1 MNLANMAN
9 RVNEVAQ
16 RYQVPERLDTA
27 KETISD
33 LSGRM
38 AERVSAAGQ
47 QAYQTAYRYARENP
61 RASIASA
68 VVAAMLVGGLLWYM
82 FGDRKNPVQRRRPGN
97 RVRAGTERRRR
108 HRGARASAQ

>member
-1 MNLANMAN
+1 MKFADVAT

-16 RYQVPERLDTA
+16 RYQMPERIDAA
-27 KETISD
+27 KETIND
-33 LSGRM
+33 FSGRM
-38 AERVSAAGQ
+38 AERMSAAGQ
-47 QAYQTAYRYARENP
+47 TAYRLARENP

-82 FGDRKNPVQRRRPGN
+82 FGDRRNPVQRRRAGN

-108 HRGARASAQ
+108 HRGSRPSA

>member
-1 MNLANMAN
+1 MNLANVTN

-16 RYQVPERLDTA
+16 RYQVPERLDMA

-38 AERVSAAGQ
+38 AERMSAAG
-47 QAYQTAYRYARENP
+47 QTAYRYARENP
-61 RASIASA
+61 RTSMASA
-68 VVAAMLVGGLLWYM
+68 IVAAMLVGGMLWYM

-108 HRGARASAQ
+108 HRGARASA

>member
-16 RYQVPERLDTA
+16 RYQVPERLDMA

-38 AERVSAAGQ
+38 AERMSAAG
-47 QAYQTAYRYARENP
+47 QTAYRYARENP
-61 RASIASA
+61 RTSVASA
-68 VVAAMLVGGLLWYM
+68 IVAAMLVGGLLWYM
-82 FGDRKNPVQRRRPGN
+82 FGDRSKPVERRRKGA
-97 RVRAGTERRRR
+97 RVRAVSEKRRRS
-108 HRGARASAQ
+108 ARQATA

>member
-16 RYQVPERLDTA
+16 RYQVPERLDMA
-27 KETISD
+27 KESISD

-38 AERVSAAGQ
+38 AERMSAAG
-47 QAYQTAYRYARENP
+47 QTAYRYARENP
-61 RASIASA
+61 RTSVASA
-68 VVAAMLVGGLLWYM
+68 IVAAMLVGGLLWYM

-108 HRGARASAQ
+108 QRGARPSAQ

>member
-1 MNLANMAN
+1 MNLANVTN

-16 RYQVPERLDTA
+16 RYQVPERLDMA

-38 AERVSAAGQ
+38 AERMSAAG
-47 QAYQTAYRYARENP
+47 QTAYRYARENP
-61 RASIASA
+61 RTSMASA
-68 VVAAMLVGGLLWYM
+68 IVAAMLVGGLLWYM

-108 HRGARASAQ
+108 HRGARASA

>member
-16 RYQVPERLDTA
+16 RYQVPERLDMA
-27 KETISD
+27 KESISD

-38 AERVSAAGQ
+38 AERMSAAG
-47 QAYQTAYRYARENP
+47 QTAYRYARENP
-61 RASIASA
+61 RTSVASA
-68 VVAAMLVGGLLWYM
+68 IVAAMLVGGLLWYM

>member
-38 AERVSAAGQ
+38 AERMSAAS
-47 QAYQTAYRYARENP
+47 QTAYRYARENP
-61 RASIASA
+61 RTSVASA
-68 VVAAMLVGGLLWYM
+68 IVAAMLVGGLLWYM
-82 FGDRKNPVQRRRPGN
+82 FGDRNHPVQRRRPGN
-97 RVRAGTERRRR
+97 RVRAGTERRRH
-108 HRGARASAQ
+108 HRGARPSAS

>member
-16 RYQVPERLDTA
+16 RYHVPERLDTA

-38 AERVSAAGQ
+38 AERMSAAGQ
-47 QAYQTAYRYARENP
+47 SAYRYARENP
-61 RASIASA
+61 RTSVASA

-108 HRGARASAQ
+108 HRAARPAAS

>member
-16 RYQVPERLDTA
+16 RYQVPERLDMA

-38 AERVSAAGQ
+38 AERMSAAGQ
-47 QAYQTAYRYARENP
+47 SAYRYARENP
-61 RASIASA
+61 RASVASA
-68 VVAAMLVGGLLWYM
+68 IVAAMLVGGLLWYM

-108 HRGARASAQ
+108 HRGARPSA

>member
-38 AERVSAAGQ
+38 AERMSAAS
-47 QAYQTAYRYARENP
+47 QTAYRYARENP

-82 FGDRKNPVQRRRPGN
+82 FGDRKNPVQRRRPDN

>member
-1 MNLANMAN
+1 MNLANVTN

-16 RYQVPERLDTA
+16 RYQVPERLDMA

-38 AERVSAAGQ
+38 AERMSAAG
-47 QAYQTAYRYARENP
+47 QTAYRYARENP
-61 RASIASA
+61 RTSMASA
-68 VVAAMLVGGLLWYM
+68 IVAAMLVGGLLWYM
-82 FGDRKNPVQRRRPGN
+82 FGDRKHPVQRRRPGN